1 MALFD
6 AEKIF
11 RNLVAAMGVTPEQ
24 ITSLIVEVVT
34 EVRTIRAERE
44 AFKAASAKVVPD
56 VLARLTRLEDTCE
69 RLDDML
75 HAIRCVV
82 DPSYT
87 KEPDHAGNEHDRDHV
102 NGSGRIDPGGG

>member
-56 VLARLTRLEDTCE
+56 VLARLERIENKVAMLCETHGDPVISVVVMEDE
-69 RLDDML
+69 QN
-75 HAIRCVV
+75 VG
-82 DPSYT
+82 P
-87 KEPDHAGNEHDRDHV
+87 EPPFGRV
-102 NGSGRIDPGGG
+102 NGLDGR

>member
-11 RNLVAAMGVTPEQ
+11 RNLVSAMGVTPEQ

-44 AFKAASAKVVPD
+44 SFKRASGQIVPD
-56 VLARLTRLEDTCE
+56 VLARLE
-69 RLDDML
+69 RIEKVVWEL
-75 HAIRCVV
+75 HQSLTGVPRPLQESET
-82 DPSYT
+82 D
-87 KEPDHAGNEHDRDHV
+87 ERNDRDHV
-102 NGSGRIDPGGG
+102 NGS

>member
-44 AFKAASAKVVPD
+44 AFKAASARTVPD
-56 VLARLTRLEDTCE
+56 VLARMERIEKTVWEMHQIITGVPRPLLETE
-69 RLDDML
+69 N
-75 HAIRCVV
+75 
-82 DPSYT
+82 
-87 KEPDHAGNEHDRDHV
+87 HAGNEHDRDHV

>member
-24 ITSLIVEVVT
+24 ISSLIVEVVT

-44 AFKAASAKVVPD
+44 GFKAATAKVVPD
-56 VLARLTRLEDTCE
+56 VLARLEQIETL
-69 RLDDML
+69 LANL
-75 HAIRCVV
+75 VLAAGVV
-82 DPSYT
+82 TDHSIQPV
-87 KEPDHAGNEHDRDHV
+87 KELNHVGNQNEPGHV
-102 NGSGRIDPGGG
+102 NGG